1 MTLLT
6 SLAIL
11 PLLAQGALQTGPDL
25 GKAEGRC
32 RANEQGP
39 AFIVSVVGLKDR
51 TGNLKLEVYP
61 ANEEDYLQD
70 DNILLNAGKTFR
82 RVEVPVPAGETPELC
97 IRVPGPGRYSVVL
110 LHDRDRN
117 HRFNWQRDGV
127 GFASNPSL
135 GMSQP
140 EWNETV
146 ATAGSGRTRISITLN
161 YLRGLRGMQPLN

>member
-11 PLLAQGALQTGPDL
+11 PLLAQGSLPSSPDL

-39 AFIVSVVGLKDR
+39 ALLVSVVGLKDR

-161 YLRGLRGMQPLN
+161 YLRGLRGMQPLD